1 MSKID
6 YWAINKNSLE
16 NFKKNKHS
24 LEDLKDK
31 YLVSFNTYGLE
42 VVFDDSDTYIVDDK
56 ETAKA
61 FAKESIEDYFEPA
74 RDPGTVIVK
83 YLGDNNFE
91 LIKCSGKFKKE
102 LADEFEKQFS
112 EIFNGKNITL
122 VRNNSD
128 AVDAY
133 VEALHPEIDL
143 PWRGEGKRHPVDADT
158 FTNTKKGD
166 IVSVHVSDDLPDIKY
181 RVKDGDY
188 LDKEARDKGE
198 WGKDT
203 AVEYQELNTSEFND
217 ALTNKI
223 KRAVSKAAE
232 DTLKNSYKKDFK
244 TYFGGSSGNVPI
256 DVCLTNSNS
265 DRKIPAIYDDKD
277 SILESDSTLSDKIDD
292 TRRETL
298 ALALG
303 CSKSDIKPD
312 FSNIQ
317 LLNCEDEDEF
327 REVYGEDEPIRPDY
341 PYGWTDKETWNNFAK
356 KYPENN

>member
-1 MSKID
+1 M
-6 YWAINKNSLE
+6 
-16 NFKKNKHS
+16 
-24 LEDLKDK
+24 
-31 YLVSFNTYGLE
+31 
-42 VVFDDSDTYIVDDK
+42 
-56 ETAKA
+56 
-61 FAKESIEDYFEPA
+61 
-74 RDPGTVIVK
+74 
-83 YLGDNNFE
+83 
-91 LIKCSGKFKKE
+91 
-102 LADEFEKQFS
+102 
-112 EIFNGKNITL
+112 

-327 REVYGEDEPIRPDY
+327 REVCGEDEPIRPDY